1 MEYTEL
7 EKTYKGLDLGENF
20 TIAKESLKSFKEVI
34 DGLKSMKAKQEAFLK
49 TYFDK
54 LRDEINAEREF
65 SKTIV
70 DEHYAGLIRQVNM
83 IEEEKKMCQI
93 SELPWEEGFNNLK
106 QEINIPKIDIKR
118 WDKVASEANS
128 QATELRKVLSEIS
141 NEVLDSSY
149 SYVSNNELA
158 RCLEPV
164 KIVTKP
170 KVKLFY
176 LNSLCFLISIFA
188 LFKSDCT

>member
-1 MEYTEL
+1 MEDTEL

-20 TIAKESLKSFKEVI
+20 TIAKESLKNFKEVI

-49 TYFDK
+49 IYFDK

-128 QATELRKVLSEIS
+128 EATELRKVLSEIS

-164 KIVTKP
+164 KIVIKP
-170 KVKLFY
+170 KVKLFFY
-176 LNSLCFLISIFA
+176 LDFLYF
-188 LFKSDCT
+188 LV